1 MRAPWVKLPPLHA
14 PTAEERRL
22 NHIVW
27 ALSTLGIEAALVDWR
42 WPR

>member
-14 PTAEERRL
+14 PDAEQRRL

-27 ALSTLGIEAALVDWR
+27 ALSTLRTEAAAMTWE